1 MGSNYT
7 IENLYEPG
15 YQHFVREEGGPYL
28 KAEDS
33 PFLGKNGMLSAHQLG
48 LTTDPRMANQISEL
62 SQKLNQGVASME
74 IGTLSPQV
82 FETIPKQHF
91 AEMRRKA
98 KLAEAELT
106 LHAPIQGTDPAGFGQ
121 RGYEESNRE
130 IVERQLKDVID
141 KAIEIDEKGNM
152 PITIHGSNAAGS
164 TFKYITNEKGER
176 EKRTD
181 MLVAV
186 DRETGQLKPIKEET
200 KYYPE
205 LGVEEKFYSPEKQME
220 KANQTIWED
229 QIDKIAFQKVNVDN
243 ILSKIP
249 KEAQIMAIRA
259 RDNNEYFKQL
269 GPNEKNLVL
278 NVYSA
283 SSYLDDIHRNLN
295 ATFSKAY
302 EFPAGKT
309 EKEKEKFRE
318 KLKDMS
324 IEFARN
330 LYGVDPEKVRK
341 GALSEE
347 EKIKMSQTYND
358 FQNQAN
364 AMQIFAEKLKEVQ
377 PTLLQSIEEFSIDK
391 ASDTFANVATYAYS
405 KKKDKAPALSIENLY
420 QEMGF
425 SQGKDLAKLIDTSRA
440 KFVDK
445 LSRPKEQGGLG
456 LSESEAKKTAEKL
469 IGVTFDVG
477 HLNMSR
483 QKGFTEK
490 ELVEEAKAVKKYINK
505 VHLTDNFGFNDTHL
519 PPGMGN
525 VPFQA
530 LLEAI
535 GEEGARA
542 IKINEVGGWFEHFKS
557 SPFPQMLEAYGSPI
571 YSTGKGPY
579 WSQAGGFQQSYLET
593 YGQMLPQTNYQLF
606 GAGFSQLPQ
615 SLGGSLQQ
623 GGGGR
628 MGGGNF

>member
-1 MGSNYT
+1 MTKDYT
-7 IENLYEPG
+7 IENIYEPG
-15 YQHFVREEGGPYL
+15 PEKFFREEGGPYL
-28 KAEDS
+28 RAEDS
-33 PFLGKNGMLSAHQLG
+33 PYLGKNGMIPAHQLG
-48 LTTDPRMANQISEL
+48 LTTDPRVANQIAAL
-62 SQKLNQGVASME
+62 SQSLNQGVSVME

-98 KLAEAELT
+98 KLAGAQVT
-106 LHAPIQGTDPAGFGQ
+106 LHAPIQGTDPSGFGQ
-121 RGYEESNRE
+121 QGYDESNRLV
-130 IVERQLKDVID
+130 VERQLKDVID
-141 KAIEIDEKGNM
+141 KAAEIDDKGNM

-164 TFKYITNEKGER
+164 TFKYIKNEKGER
-176 EKRTD
+176 EKVTE

-186 DRETGQLKPIKEET
+186 DRETGQLRPIKGDT

-205 LGVEEKFYSPEKQME
+205 LGVQKKEYTPEKQLE
-220 KANQTIWED
+220 NANRTMWED
-229 QIDKIAFQKVNVDN
+229 QIDKIQFQKVNVDN

-249 KEAQIMAIRA
+249 REAQMMALKA
-259 RDNNEYFKQL
+259 SEDEDYFKQL

-278 NVYSA
+278 NTYSA
-283 SSYLDDIHRNLN
+283 KNYLDDIHRNLN

-302 EFPAGKT
+302 ELGT
-309 EKEKEKFRE
+309 EEQRKELE
-318 KLKDMS
+318 KLS
-324 IEFARN
+324 NEFAKS
-330 LYGVDPEKVRK
+330 LYGIDPVKVKR
-341 GALSEE
+341 GNLSEE

-377 PTLLQSIEEFSIDK
+377 PKLLESIEQFSIDK
-391 ASDTFANVATYAYS
+391 AAETFSNVAMYAY
-405 KKKDKAPALSIENLY
+405 KKKGEKAPSLSIENLY

-425 SQGKDLAKLIDTSRA
+425 SQGEDLKNLVENSRNKFIEKL
-440 KFVDK
+440 K
-445 LSRPKEQGGLG
+445 KEKNIPD
-456 LSESEAKKTAEKL
+456 SEAKKIAAKL

-477 HLNMSR
+477 HLNIS
-483 QKGFTEK
+483 KKYGYNDEDLVKEAEK
-490 ELVEEAKAVKKYINK
+490 VKKYVNK

-530 LLEAI
+530 LLEAL
-535 GEEGARA
+535 GEEGAKA

-571 YSTGKGPY
+571 YSTGTGPY
-579 WSQAGGFQQSYLET
+579 WSQAGGFQQSYLEA
-593 YGQMLPQTNYQLF
+593 YGQMLPSTNYPMF

-615 SLGGSLQQ
+615 NLGGQQ
-623 GGGGR
+623 GQQGGGR

>member
-1 MGSNYT
+1 MTKDYT
-7 IENLYEPG
+7 IENIYEPG
-15 YQHFVREEGGPYL
+15 PEKFFREEGGPYL
-28 KAEDS
+28 RAEDS
-33 PFLGKNGMLSAHQLG
+33 PYLGKNGMIPAHQLG
-48 LTTDPRMANQISEL
+48 LTTDPRVANQIAAL
-62 SQKLNQGVASME
+62 SQSLNQGVSVME

-98 KLAEAELT
+98 KLAGAQVT
-106 LHAPIQGTDPAGFGQ
+106 LHAPIQGTDPSGFGQ
-121 RGYEESNRE
+121 QGYDESNRLV
-130 IVERQLKDVID
+130 VERQLKDVID
-141 KAIEIDEKGNM
+141 KAAEIDDKGNM

-164 TFKYITNEKGER
+164 TFKYIKNEKGER
-176 EKRTD
+176 EKVTE

-186 DRETGQLKPIKEET
+186 DRETGQLRPIKGDT

-205 LGVEEKFYSPEKQME
+205 LGVQKKEYTPEKQLE
-220 KANQTIWED
+220 NANRTMWED
-229 QIDKIAFQKVNVDN
+229 QIDKIQFQKVNVDN

-249 KEAQIMAIRA
+249 REAQMMALKA
-259 RDNNEYFKQL
+259 SEDEDYFKQL

-278 NVYSA
+278 NTYSA
-283 SSYLDDIHRNLN
+283 KNYLDDIHRNLN

-302 EFPAGKT
+302 ELGT
-309 EKEKEKFRE
+309 EEQRKELE
-318 KLKDMS
+318 KLS
-324 IEFARN
+324 NEFAKS
-330 LYGVDPEKVRK
+330 LYGIDPVKVKR
-341 GALSEE
+341 GNLSEE

-377 PTLLQSIEEFSIDK
+377 PKLLESIEQFSIDK
-391 ASDTFANVATYAYS
+391 AAETFSNVAMYAY
-405 KKKDKAPALSIENLY
+405 KKKGEKAPSLSIENLY

-425 SQGKDLAKLIDTSRA
+425 SQGEDLKNLVENSRNKFIEKL
-440 KFVDK
+440 K
-445 LSRPKEQGGLG
+445 KEKNI
-456 LSESEAKKTAEKL
+456 SDSEAKKIAAKL

-477 HLNMSR
+477 HLNIS
-483 QKGFTEK
+483 KKYGYNDEDLVKEAEK
-490 ELVEEAKAVKKYINK
+490 VKKYVNK

-530 LLEAI
+530 LLEAL
-535 GEEGARA
+535 GEEGAKA

-571 YSTGKGPY
+571 YSTGTGPY

-593 YGQMLPQTNYQLF
+593 YGQMLPSTNYQMF

-615 SLGGSLQQ
+615 NLGGQQ
-623 GGGGR
+623 GQQGGGR

>member
-1 MGSNYT
+1 MTKDYT
-7 IENLYEPG
+7 IENIYEPG
-15 YQHFVREEGGPYL
+15 PEKFFREEGGPYL
-28 KAEDS
+28 RAEDS
-33 PFLGKNGMLSAHQLG
+33 PYLGKNGMIPAHQLG
-48 LTTDPRMANQISEL
+48 LTTDPRVANQIAAL
-62 SQKLNQGVASME
+62 SQSLNQGVSVME

-98 KLAEAELT
+98 KLAGAQVT
-106 LHAPIQGTDPAGFGQ
+106 LHAPIQGTDPSGFGQ
-121 RGYEESNRE
+121 QGYDESNRLV
-130 IVERQLKDVID
+130 VERQLKDVID
-141 KAIEIDEKGNM
+141 KAAEIDDKGNM

-164 TFKYITNEKGER
+164 TFKYIKNEKGER
-176 EKRTD
+176 EKVTE

-186 DRETGQLKPIKEET
+186 DRETGQLRPIKGDT

-205 LGVEEKFYSPEKQME
+205 LGVQKKEYTPEKQLE
-220 KANQTIWED
+220 NANRTMWED
-229 QIDKIAFQKVNVDN
+229 QIDKIQFQKVNVDN

-249 KEAQIMAIRA
+249 REAQMMALKA
-259 RDNNEYFKQL
+259 SEDEDYFKQL

-278 NVYSA
+278 NTYSA
-283 SSYLDDIHRNLN
+283 KNYLDDIHRNLN

-302 EFPAGKT
+302 ELGT
-309 EKEKEKFRE
+309 EEQRKELE
-318 KLKDMS
+318 KLS
-324 IEFARN
+324 NEFAKS
-330 LYGVDPEKVRK
+330 LYGIDPVKVKR
-341 GALSEE
+341 GNLSEE

-377 PTLLQSIEEFSIDK
+377 PKLLESIEQFSIDK
-391 ASDTFANVATYAYS
+391 AAETFSNVAMYAY
-405 KKKDKAPALSIENLY
+405 KKKGEKAPSLSIENLY

-425 SQGKDLAKLIDTSRA
+425 SQGEDLKNLVENSRNKFIEKL
-440 KFVDK
+440 K
-445 LSRPKEQGGLG
+445 KEKNIPD
-456 LSESEAKKTAEKL
+456 SEAKKIAAKL

-477 HLNMSR
+477 HLNIS
-483 QKGFTEK
+483 KKYGYNDEDLVKEAEK
-490 ELVEEAKAVKKYINK
+490 VKKYVNK

-530 LLEAI
+530 LLEAL
-535 GEEGARA
+535 GEEGAKA

-571 YSTGKGPY
+571 YSTGTGPY

-593 YGQMLPQTNYQLF
+593 YGQMLPSTNYQMF

-615 SLGGSLQQ
+615 NLGGQQ
-623 GGGGR
+623 GQQGGGR